1 MQQDQIKR
9 LFRGGGI
16 LFFCIVTFLCA
27 ACDWQL
33 PPTAANN
40 GTDDS
45 FELLRSLVYGIKAND
60 EELLRSIIV
69 EERWPKL
76 EEQIK
81 RHQDIACGFT
91 LQNPEVD
98 LFAAGNVG
106 TDEKDNVW
114 QGSVSLVLRCPSYY
128 PRRAVYTLGIEGLI
142 LHKLEN
148 GWMVM
153 DWEIIDESWN

>member
-9 LFRGGGI
+9 IFRGGGVF
-16 LFFCIVTFLCA
+16 FFCIVAFLFV

-33 PPTAANN
+33 PSTTANN
-40 GTDDS
+40 KAGDS
-45 FELLRSLVYGIKAND
+45 FELLRSLVYAIKAND

-76 EEQIK
+76 EERIK
-81 RHQDIACGFT
+81 GHQDIACGFT

-114 QGSVSLVLRCPSYY
+114 QGSVSLVLRCPGQN
-128 PRRAVYTLGIEGLI
+128 PRRSTYSLAIEGLI
-142 LHKLEN
+142 LHKGDN

-153 DWEIIDESWN
+153 DWGTIDEIWD